1 MKEKNLKHIKF
12 DNKTIAKISVEDLD
26 FSFVNKIGDTKFKR
40 QIIKPFDVGK
50 KSITKG
56 LKLCIQKDIGS
67 KLFWLSFWFE
77 GKNYYYHVGK
87 FIEVFEIKEVEDKL
101 LPIDRSHTNDSGH
114 WIKNPKITDAEVER
128 VIKKADIKDI
138 ELKTVN

>member
-1 MKEKNLKHIKF
+1 
-12 DNKTIAKISVEDLD
+12 
-26 FSFVNKIGDTKFKR
+26 
-40 QIIKPFDVGK
+40 
-50 KSITKG
+50 
-56 LKLCIQKDIGS
+56 
-67 KLFWLSFWFE
+67 LSFWFE